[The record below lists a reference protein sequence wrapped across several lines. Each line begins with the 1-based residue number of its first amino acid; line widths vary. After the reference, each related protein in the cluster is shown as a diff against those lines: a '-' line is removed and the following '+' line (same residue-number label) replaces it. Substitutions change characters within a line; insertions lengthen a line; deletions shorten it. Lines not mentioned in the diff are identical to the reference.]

1 MNNLIRIEELFF
13 AILAVYLFTFL
24 DYAWWWFA
32 LLFFAPDL
40 SFIAY
45 AAGPKVGGIVYDVL
59 HHRGLLI
66 GIYILSA
73 VLEVQVLQLVS
84 LVFLA
89 HSSVDRAFGYGLKY
103 LDAPNHT
110 HLGMVGKEAQTR
122 GYGDSV

>member
-1 MNNLIRIEELFF
+1 MKVAIRIEELFF
-13 AILAVYLFTFL
+13 AILAGYLFSLL

-45 AAGPKVGGIVYDVL
+45 AAGPRVGGIVYDVL

-66 GIYILSA
+66 GFYILGA
-73 VLEVQVLQLVS
+73 VLGIQALQLVS

-89 HSSVDRAFGYGLKY
+89 HSSIDRAFGYGLKY
-103 LDAPNHT
+103 LDSPHHT
-110 HLGMVGKEAQTR
+110 HLGMVGKEAR
-122 GYGDSV
+122 S

>member
-1 MNNLIRIEELFF
+1 MKNVIRIEELFF
-13 AILAVYLFTFL
+13 AILSVYLFSSL

-45 AAGPKVGGIVYDVL
+45 AAGPKVRGIVYDLL

-66 GIYILSA
+66 GVYLLGAALGI
-73 VLEVQVLQLVS
+73 EVIQLVS
-84 LVFLA
+84 LVFFA

-103 LDAPNHT
+103 LDSPQHT
-110 HLGMVGKEAQTR
+110 HLGMVGKESR
-122 GYGDSV
+122 S